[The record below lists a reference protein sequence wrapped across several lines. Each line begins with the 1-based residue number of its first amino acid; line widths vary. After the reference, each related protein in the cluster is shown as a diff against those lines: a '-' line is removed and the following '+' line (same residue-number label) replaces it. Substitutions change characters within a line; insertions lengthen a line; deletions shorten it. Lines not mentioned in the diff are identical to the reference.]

1 MTTVE
6 RPFPGK
12 TVKIKPEQQRDS
24 GFLFFRSGNHYR
36 LAAIECAGK
45 FRDPIVAF
53 NEAEQWGILHDPV
66 CNLIGHAAELYLK
79 AFLLAKGRTSKELKN
94 KGLGHNLLNLYSA
107 SEQEG
112 LVLDEEYVDALAS
125 LSSDYGEPPYI
136 FRYPDIGKRKLNFLH
151 GLFEL
156 LDALRDATFPTVRNH
171 ARSLGTPVEE

>member
-24 GFLFFRSGNHYR
+24 GFLLFRSGNHYR
-36 LAAIECAGK
+36 LAAIECGGK

-53 NEAEQWGILHDPV
+53 NEAEKWAILHDPV

-79 AFLLAKGRTSKELKN
+79 AFLMAKGRTPKELKD
-94 KGLGHNLLNLYSA
+94 KKLGHNLLNLYKA

-112 LVLDEEYVDALAS
+112 LALDEEYVDALAS
-125 LSSDYGEPPYI
+125 LSSDYGEPPYV
-136 FRYPDIGKRKLNFLH
+136 FRYPELGKRKLNFLD
-151 GLFEL
+151 GLFLL
-156 LDALRDATFPTVRNH
+156 LDALRGAAFPTVNQR
-171 ARSLGTPVEE
+171 ARSLGTAVEE